1 MTWVCSQCG
10 EPINNFDYY
19 LTPKGEYIFCSEDCC
34 KEFYKEHKEYYTFYD
49 VDICPGYNDCKK
61 FDNIRDMCKYE
72 KKINL
77 KPKNR
82 VPYDNRNVSKM
93 ADIGKR
99 CSPAQISIIRSNIKL
114 FDFVKKTEEE
124 SSKLNQETLKHTR
137 INTGLAVAMLI
148 TSVVNLI
155 IFIL

>member
-1 MTWVCSQCG
+1 MTEVCSQCG
-10 EPINNFDYY
+10 GVISKFDFY
-19 LTPKGEYIFCSEDCC
+19 LTPDKKYRFCSEDCC
-34 KEFYKEHKEYYTFYD
+34 KEFYEEHNEYDTFKD

-61 FDNIRDMCKYE
+61 FDNIRE
-72 KKINL
+72 KCAYVGEIDFNPYPGDYLANTGLSKNL
-77 KPKNR
+77 VTGN
-82 VPYDNRNVSKM
+82 
-93 ADIGKR
+93 R

>member
-1 MTWVCSQCG
+1 M
-10 EPINNFDYY
+10 
-19 LTPKGEYIFCSEDCC
+19 K
-34 KEFYKEHKEYYTFYD
+34 
-49 VDICPGYNDCKK
+49 
-61 FDNIRDMCKYE
+61 

>member
-1 MTWVCSQCG
+1 MTEVCSQCG

-19 LTPKGEYIFCSEDCC
+19 LTLKGEYIFCSEDCC
-34 KEFYKEHKEYYTFYD
+34 EEFYEEHNEYDTFENEILCPAYYD
-49 VDICPGYNDCKK
+49 CEK
-61 FDNIRDMCKYE
+61 FDNIRNMCIHTSKLRFGLA
-72 KKINL
+72 KLNL
-77 KPKNR
+77 ENS
-82 VPYDNRNVSKM
+82 VVTNSVEW
-93 ADIGKR
+93 
-99 CSPAQISIIRSNIKL
+99 CSPADVTIIRSNIKL